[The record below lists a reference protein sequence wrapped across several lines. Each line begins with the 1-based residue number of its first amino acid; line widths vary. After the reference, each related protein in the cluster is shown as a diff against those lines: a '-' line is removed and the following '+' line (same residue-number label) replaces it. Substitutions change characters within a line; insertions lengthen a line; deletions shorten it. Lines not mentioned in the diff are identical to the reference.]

1 MAYWEERALF
11 HLTQEEWQTAFKSL
25 FNAVHETPQGCPHQT
40 RIFTKIA
47 HLYFYY
53 NRSLGDAEGYYK
65 KALHND
71 PYYLDALLGLGDIEA
86 VRRDEA
92 KALNLYLQAQK
103 FHPKRAEPLIAMGEM
118 YYTMAKPH
126 LAINAWED
134 ALKIRPQDPG
144 TLNNL
149 GNVYYDFQ
157 NFTAALNHYERA
169 LKIEPSFYTAWNNL
183 GNTQMELKDPRSAV
197 ESFKKSLKLLDEDPA
212 VHGNLANAYFELRQV
227 ERAKFHLRKS
237 LDLGESA
244 VSHHNLAVMEKFT
257 REDKNAGIHYG
268 KALQIRPDYSS
279 ARRNAGFWR
288 RRNRD
293 VEKILEG
300 EGEYQGW
307 ALRSFKGQGSKQNRR
322 FAIDEARDPF
332 WAPKLR

>member
-1 MAYWEERALF
+1 
-11 HLTQEEWQTAFKSL
+11 
-25 FNAVHETPQGCPHQT
+25 
-40 RIFTKIA
+40 
-47 HLYFYY
+47 
-53 NRSLGDAEGYYK
+53 
-65 KALHND
+65 
-71 PYYLDALLGLGDIEA
+71 
-86 VRRDEA
+86 
-92 KALNLYLQAQK
+92 
-103 FHPKRAEPLIAMGEM
+103 
-118 YYTMAKPH
+118 

-134 ALKIRPQDPG
+134 ALKIRPRDPA

-157 NFTAALNHYERA
+157 NFAAALTHYKMA

-197 ESFKKSLKLLDEDPA
+197 ESFKKSLKLFDEDPA

-257 REDKNAGIHYG
+257 REDKNAGVHYG